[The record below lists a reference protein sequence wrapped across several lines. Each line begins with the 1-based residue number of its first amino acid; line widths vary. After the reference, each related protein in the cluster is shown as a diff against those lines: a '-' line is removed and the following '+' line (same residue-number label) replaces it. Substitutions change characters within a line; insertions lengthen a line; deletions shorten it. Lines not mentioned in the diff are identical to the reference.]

1 MSEISKSKVT
11 LEMIETKTKKA
22 EISVEEIFDIIF
34 DNLYDVLDEYIIY
47 REKPSID
54 YSDNG
59 DSIEVSIEGLDDYR
73 DSSDIIQDTRQKSDS
88 ALEAFINDY
97 IKEKVEESEEK
108 KTPAKKAPASYQE
121 SGDVTL

>member
-1 MSEISKSKVT
+1 MSEISNSKVT
-11 LEMIETKTKKA
+11 LVMIENKTKKA

-73 DSSDIIQDTRQKSDS
+73 DSTDIIQDTRQASDK
-88 ALEAFINDY
+88 ALETFIDDY
-97 IKEKVEESEEK
+97 IKEKAEESEEK
-108 KTPAKKAPASYQE
+108 KTAAKKQVEE
-121 SGDVTL
+121 SGEVTL

>member
-97 IKEKVEESEEK
+97 IKEKAEESEEK
-108 KTPAKKAPASYQE
+108 KTAAKKQVEE
-121 SGDVTL
+121 SGEVTL

>member
-73 DSSDIIQDTRQKSDS
+73 DSTDIIQDTRQKSDS

-97 IKEKVEESEEK
+97 IKEKAEESEEK
-108 KTPAKKAPASYQE
+108 KTAAKKQVEE
-121 SGDVTL
+121 SGEVTL